1 MSQTALVVGGTGPT
15 GPYIVEGL
23 LHRGY
28 QVAILHRGEHEVELP
43 PQVEHIHG
51 DPHFLETLE
60 QVLGGRTFDLVVCTY
75 GRLRLVAQVMRGR
88 TPRFIGVGGAAY
100 QILYRASRLP
110 EGAPVPV
117 PEHFPLQTD
126 PNLDKFSSLI
136 ALTELEVMKAHQE
149 GAYSATYF
157 RYPMVYGPRQLA
169 PQEWSIMRRILDG
182 RRAIILPDGGLKLHS
197 RGYAENM
204 AHALLLAVDRPE
216 VSAGKSYNVRDEQ
229 ALALREWVTIISR
242 AMDWEWEYVSLPFI
256 QARTSRPYSRG
267 SHHVVLDITNL
278 QRDLGYTDV
287 VPAEEAVARTVKW
300 YLEHRP
306 EPGGEVE
313 RQLRDPFDY
322 AAEDQLIQINKEAAD
337 RVREV
342 PFAGFKY
349 VHPYAHPKRPTG
361 QA

>member
-1 MSQTALVVGGTGPT
+1 MSKTALVVGGTGPS
-15 GPYIVEGL
+15 GPYIVAGL
-23 LHRGY
+23 IKRGF
-28 QVAILHRGEHEVELP
+28 QVAIFHRGEHEVDLP
-43 PQVEHIHG
+43 SEVEHIHG
-51 DPHFLETLE
+51 DPHFVDTVE
-60 QVLGGRTFDLVVCTY
+60 QAMGGRNFDLVVCTY

-136 ALTELEVMKAHQE
+136 ALSEQEVMKGHQE
-149 GAYSATYF
+149 GGYSATYF

-169 PQEWSIMRRILDG
+169 PPEWSIMRRILDG
-182 RRAIILPDGGLKLHS
+182 RRAVILPDGGLKLHS

-216 VSAGKSYNVRDEQ
+216 VSAGKSYNVRDQ
-229 ALALREWVTIISR
+229 RVLSLREWVTVITG
-242 AMDWEWEYVSLPFI
+242 AMGHEWEYVNLPFI

-267 SHHVVLDITNL
+267 SHHVYLDISSL
-278 QRDLGYTDV
+278 ERDLGYEDV
-287 VPAEEAVARTVKW
+287 VPAEEAVAHTVRW
-300 YLEHRP
+300 YMERRP

-313 RQLRDPFDY
+313 KQLRDPFDY
-322 AAEDQLIQINKEAAD
+322 AAEDRLIEIAKEMAD
-337 RVREV
+337 KVRDV
-342 PFAGFKY
+342 PFTGFKY
-349 VHPYAHPKRPTG
+349 VHPYAHPKKPVG
-361 QA
+361 EA